1 MLDLQNIVVT
11 FGKNTPAEKVILD
24 NANLSLQQGEFAAL
38 IGNNGSGKSTMAKV
52 IAGEIKIDSGDVLI
66 NNINCN
72 EWGVSQRSSMIS
84 RVFQDPMRG
93 TVPGL
98 SVLENLV
105 FASQRGQKRRLLP
118 AIKKYHRE
126 FFAEKL
132 SVLNIGLEDKIDIL
146 VKMLS
151 GGQRQALSL
160 LMATLSPA
168 KILLLDEHT
177 AALDPEAGKLV
188 MRFTHQILKD
198 HKLTALMITHDMREL
213 DYCDTVF
220 TISDGK
226 IKSANKIS

>member
-11 FGKNTPAEKVILD
+11 YGKNTPAEKVVLD
-24 NANLSLQQGEFAAL
+24 SANLSLKQGEFAAL

-52 IAGEIKIDSGDVLI
+52 IAGEIMIDSGNILIDDV
-66 NNINCN
+66 NCN
-72 EWGVSQRSSMIS
+72 RLRVSQRSAMIS

-105 FASQRGQKRRLLP
+105 FASQRGQKRKLLP
-118 AIKKYHRE
+118 AIKRHHRE
-126 FFAEKL
+126 FFIEKL
-132 SVLNIGLEDKIDIL
+132 SILNIGLEDKIDLL
-146 VKMLS
+146 VGMLS

-168 KILLLDEHT
+168 KLLLLDEHT

-213 DYCDTVF
+213 DYCDTVY
-220 TISDGK
+220 TITDGK
-226 IKSANKIS
+226 VKLVNKAS